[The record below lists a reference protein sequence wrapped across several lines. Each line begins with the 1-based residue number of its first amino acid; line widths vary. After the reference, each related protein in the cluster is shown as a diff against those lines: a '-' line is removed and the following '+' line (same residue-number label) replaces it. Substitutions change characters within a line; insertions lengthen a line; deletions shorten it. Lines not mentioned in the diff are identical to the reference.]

1 MLRQTTWH
9 SLINEVFLA
18 ESGYSLILMRLMR
31 LMRQF
36 ISLLF
41 IAAAI
46 SGVSSV
52 IAAASDGIPSSKA
65 APATPVNV
73 PDTMAERV
81 KPCTVCHGQADRVG
95 RDAYYPRIAG
105 KPEGYLFNQLRD
117 FRDGRRY
124 YRPMTLLLANVSDE
138 YLREMA
144 AYFSGLRQPYP
155 PPEQVIS
162 SPTEI
167 RQAQKLVQQGDATR
181 DIPACIECHGKQ
193 LMGTA
198 PFIPGLLGLPRI
210 YIAAQFGAWK
220 NGGVMR
226 GQESNCMSDIARQ
239 LTIEETNV
247 VAAWLAAQP
256 VPENAGPADALP
268 PQMAQRCGS
277 IVQRSAD
284 R

>member
-18 ESGYSLILMRLMR
+18 ESGYSLILMR

-124 YRPMTLLLANVSDE
+124 YRPMMLLLANVSDE

-268 PQMAQRCGS
+268 PKMAQRCGS

>member
-1 MLRQTTWH
+1 MLRQTAWH

-18 ESGYSLILMRLMR
+18 ESGYSSI

-52 IAAASDGIPSSKA
+52 IAAASGGIPSSKA

-95 RDAYYPRIAG
+95 KDAYYPRIAG

-155 PPEQVIS
+155 PPEQGIS

-167 RQAQKLVQQGDATR
+167 RQAQKLVQQGDAAR

-256 VPENAGPADALP
+256 VPENAGPAAVLP
-268 PQMAQRCGS
+268 PKMAQRCGS

>member
-1 MLRQTTWH
+1 
-9 SLINEVFLA
+9 
-18 ESGYSLILMRLMR
+18 
-31 LMRQF
+31 MRQF

-41 IAAAI
+41 LLIAAAV
-46 SGVSSV
+46 SGVSDA
-52 IAAASDGIPSSKA
+52 IAVASDAITPSKA
-65 APATPVNV
+65 APAIPVNV

-95 RDAYYPRIAG
+95 KDAYYPRIAG

-144 AYFSGLRQPYP
+144 AYFSGLRQSYP
-155 PPEQVIS
+155 SPEQMIS
-162 SPTEI
+162 SPAEI
-167 RQAQKLVQQGDATR
+167 RQAQKLIQQGDAKR
-181 DIPACIECHGKQ
+181 DIPACVECHGKQ

-239 LTIEETNV
+239 LTIEETNI

-256 VPENAGPADALP
+256 VPENAGPANVLP
-268 PQMAQRCGS
+268 PEMAQRCRS

>member
-1 MLRQTTWH
+1 MLGQTAWH

-18 ESGYSLILMRLMR
+18 ESGYSSI

-41 IAAAI
+41 IAAAV

-65 APATPVNV
+65 APATAVNV

-167 RQAQKLVQQGDATR
+167 RQAQKLIQQGDATR
-181 DIPACIECHGKQ
+181 DIPACIECHGKE

-256 VPENAGPADALP
+256 VPENAGPADVLP
-268 PQMAQRCGS
+268 PKMAQRCGS

-284 R
+284 